1 MTDQQF
7 YLAVGIPSAFFALY
21 FLALLAGFFWQ
32 SKRFE
37 DMRSVMQAEIASVRS
52 EIGGVRAEVGGVRA
66 EIGSVRAE
74 IGSVRA
80 EIARVESTLR
90 SELQR
95 VEGVLSAKLDGLSA
109 RVKVLEDEG
118 RRPLVTQ

>member
-74 IGSVRA
+74 I
-80 EIARVESTLR
+80 ARVESTLR

-95 VEGVLSAKLDGLSA
+95 VEGVLCAKLDGLSA